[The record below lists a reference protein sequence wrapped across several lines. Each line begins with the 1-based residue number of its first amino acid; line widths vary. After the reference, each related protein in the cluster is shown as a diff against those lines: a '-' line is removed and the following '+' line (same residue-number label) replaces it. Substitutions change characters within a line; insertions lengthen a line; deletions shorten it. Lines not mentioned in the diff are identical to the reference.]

1 MTDESER
8 FHLLL
13 LASEQIQPNLMVAL
27 SLWQTDRL
35 ASVAVLHTSD
45 PARSAEPARQI
56 RNLVH
61 AICLPRSG
69 CPQVPAETHL
79 VDFKPQ
85 DVVEKILALL
95 AERPNGR
102 WVLNATGG
110 LKSMSA
116 GLPMLAGHASVA
128 HVIYR
133 EIGVG
138 QWFRFHLQTLPDLP
152 PMPALESVAGSGA
165 DLDALQRGTTLDSIP
180 LLRLIEAQFP
190 MQEQGL
196 RFSTRSS
203 ALESARELDL
213 HEWVRF
219 AASHRWD
226 WQHYLR
232 VQEVPEVPSGSGA
245 AFEWFVAAGLH
256 ALGVRQIVHSLEHN
270 AASRLQEVDL
280 VALHGD
286 RLVFLDLKLPGSDD
300 QRTAP
305 PGDQIRTAAETAR
318 MMGGLGATPV
328 LIRPSWEGP
337 ESADLSLL
345 AVNHRVTVLGRESC
359 TRMFST
365 LAKLLGIAVVPA
377 QILAL
382 EEWLVGRHRN
392 GASVLSHF
400 VTVRDSLAVRN
411 REDGPPDALLCA
423 PAQLPCVGPQVE
435 MALRGVARDRQ
446 CNWLLTEVG
455 ALWLL
460 RVWQPRNGGVP
471 GSRRVTLAPA
481 PRLPFLKISVSPVN
495 GHLTAVLEP
504 GSEASALRTIFRRWP
519 SHVDAAAVRHA
530 LESANPAPARKP
542 ENSLMAER
550 LATALQKGKPI
561 P

>member
-152 PMPALESVAGSGA
+152 PMPAL
-165 DLDALQRGTTLDSIP
+165 DP
-180 LLRLIEAQFP
+180 LP
-190 MQEQGL
+190 
-196 RFSTRSS
+196 
-203 ALESARELDL
+203 
-213 HEWVRF
+213 
-219 AASHRWD
+219 AAAPIWM
-226 WQHYLR
+226 
-232 VQEVPEVPSGSGA
+232 PC
-245 AFEWFVAAGLH
+245 
-256 ALGVRQIVHSLEHN
+256 N
-270 AASRLQEVDL
+270 AA
-280 VALHGD
+280 
-286 RLVFLDLKLPGSDD
+286 
-300 QRTAP
+300 
-305 PGDQIRTAAETAR
+305 
-318 MMGGLGATPV
+318 
-328 LIRPSWEGP
+328 
-337 ESADLSLL
+337 
-345 AVNHRVTVLGRESC
+345 
-359 TRMFST
+359 
-365 LAKLLGIAVVPA
+365 
-377 QILAL
+377 
-382 EEWLVGRHRN
+382 
-392 GASVLSHF
+392 
-400 VTVRDSLAVRN
+400 
-411 REDGPPDALLCA
+411 
-423 PAQLPCVGPQVE
+423 
-435 MALRGVARDRQ
+435 
-446 CNWLLTEVG
+446 
-455 ALWLL
+455 
-460 RVWQPRNGGVP
+460 
-471 GSRRVTLAPA
+471 
-481 PRLPFLKISVSPVN
+481 
-495 GHLTAVLEP
+495 
-504 GSEASALRTIFRRWP
+504 RRW
-519 SHVDAAAVRHA
+519 
-530 LESANPAPARKP
+530 
-542 ENSLMAER
+542 
-550 LATALQKGKPI
+550 I
-561 P
+561 PFRCCA